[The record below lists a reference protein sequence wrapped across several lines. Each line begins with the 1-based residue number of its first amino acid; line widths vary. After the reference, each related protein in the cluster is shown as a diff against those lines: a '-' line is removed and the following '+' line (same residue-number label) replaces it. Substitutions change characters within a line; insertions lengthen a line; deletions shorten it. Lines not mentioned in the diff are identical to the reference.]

1 MQISSW
7 DLDLENEGSAFR
19 RNVGCSSP
27 TDTASY
33 AQEHA
38 VKISHRGGYLFRLF
52 LALPNTCLSSHL
64 LNR

>member
-7 DLDLENEGSAFR
+7 DLDLENEASAFR
-19 RNVGCSSP
+19 RNVGRNSP

-38 VKISHRGGYLFRLF
+38 VIISHGGGYSVNF
-52 LALPNTCLSSHL
+52 
-64 LNR
+64 